1 MKKNLVIILVLG
13 VAVVG
18 GLVFFS
24 SQSKQKGETISPSQT
39 NEGTT
44 VTEETIVTE
53 ESETNTSTELALG
66 GSYKCTYTM
75 EQGLKVTTYVKNGK
89 MRTEIPLEVGDT
101 NISLYTDNKVYQ
113 WSTKEKQGFF
123 MSVEEAKQQ
132 PNTEVQ
138 DPDKYLEEIRR
149 KYQPDCQNM
158 DLPDSLFRVP
168 TDIEFQ
174 DLSQLLNQ

>member
-1 MKKNLVIILVLG
+1 
-13 VAVVG
+13 
-18 GLVFFS
+18 VFFS

-123 MSVEEAKQQ
+123 MSVEEAKSSPIPRFKILINILRKLGVNINQIAKIWICLIVCLECLQ
-132 PNTEVQ
+132 ISNFRI
-138 DPDKYLEEIRR
+138 YLN
-149 KYQPDCQNM
+149 C
-158 DLPDSLFRVP
+158 
-168 TDIEFQ
+168 
-174 DLSQLLNQ
+174 